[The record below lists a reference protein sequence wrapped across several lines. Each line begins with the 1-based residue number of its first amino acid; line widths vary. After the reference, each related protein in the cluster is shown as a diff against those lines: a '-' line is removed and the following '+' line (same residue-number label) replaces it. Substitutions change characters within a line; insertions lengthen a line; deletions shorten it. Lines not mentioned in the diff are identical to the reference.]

1 MIATLRGL
9 RALMWLR
16 WRLLKN
22 SLAGGQK
29 RDSVEQASRALAL
42 MVPLM
47 IVALS
52 AGTFLAVSAL
62 GYFGGRMMAEGI
74 LETGSGLLVFRLLLG
89 IMAFTIVALSIMSPT
104 QSTLSRYTRLLLLPI
119 HRRVLHLVEVLS
131 SIGDPWI
138 AVVAAGLTTFSVG
151 LYAGGR
157 PWVALVALAAAAL
170 MVGVVICAGSLA
182 GFLVAWLMRDRRRGE
197 LFTLVFVLVF
207 SMLSFIPAFM
217 SRSIDARHKVSGT
230 ESQAKPGINVEEFD
244 RNLPRWTRYLPSE
257 VHGHTM
263 AAALESDRAGVVAGL
278 VTLGVEM
285 VLLFM
290 ASARV
295 HRQMLGALEGDQ
307 SRRRSAEIKLTGRK
321 WPLLSPGAS
330 AVAWALT
337 RGSFRTVRGRL
348 AVLLPGPMLAMLVAV
363 FQSIPS
369 ETWTAEAATRGY
381 LLFGASSLLAFYAMN
396 AISMNFFGSDRAG
409 LTLQL
414 LSPITDQELAWGK
427 IAGFG
432 AVIGVGLAVCL
443 VAAATV
449 AHSGALAYWIATS
462 LGAIA
467 AFALISPMAIW
478 FSALFPVASD
488 LSKTGAGGN
497 PHPFPMIAGTA
508 GAALASL
515 PTVGILAAAEFLLK
529 SPLAAVLLALVWALV
544 AIGIAMPLVTLAS
557 RAIGSR
563 RENLALVAQGK

>member
-9 RALMWLR
+9 RALTWLR

-22 SLAGGQK
+22 SLSGSRK
-29 RDSVEQASRALAL
+29 RDSLEQASRALAL

-52 AGTFLAVSAL
+52 GGTFIAVSAL
-62 GYFGGRMMAEGI
+62 GYFGGRMMAEGV

-131 SIGDPWI
+131 SLGDPWI
-138 AVVAAGLTTFSVG
+138 AVVAAGLTTFSMG

-197 LFTLVFVLVF
+197 LFTLVFVLAF

-217 SRSIDARHKVSGT
+217 SRSIDERHKAEG
-230 ESQAKPGINVEEFD
+230 SQPQPSINVEEFD
-244 RNLPRWTRYLPSE
+244 RNLPTWSRYLPSE
-257 VHGHTM
+257 AHGHTM
-263 AAALESDRAGVVAGL
+263 AAALASDRSGVASGL
-278 VTLGVEM
+278 MTLGVEM

-307 SRRRSAEIKLTGRK
+307 NRRRSAEIKLTGRK

-363 FQSIPS
+363 FKSIPS

-381 LLFGASSLLAFYAMN
+381 LLFGASAIFAFYAMN

-414 LSPITDQELAWGK
+414 LSPITDRELAWGK

-432 AVIGVGLAVCL
+432 AVVGVALIVCL

-467 AFALISPMAIW
+467 AFCLISPMAIW
-478 FSALFPVASD
+478 FSALFPVQSD

-497 PHPFPMIAGTA
+497 PHPFPMIAGTV
-508 GAALASL
+508 GAALVSL

-529 SPLAAVLLALVWALV
+529 SPLAAVLLALIWVFIAA
-544 AIGIAMPLVTLAS
+544 AIAIPLVGVAS
-557 RAIGSR
+557 RTIGAR